1 MCFVKNRMKTV
12 NHRMKTGK
20 QILIFSIYILYN
32 INQLFKK
39 LFTLNCFL
47 SFEW

>member
-1 MCFVKNRMKTV
+1 MNFVKKAKSV
-12 NHRMKTGK
+12 NHRMKPGK
-20 QILIFSIYILYN
+20 QIFIFSIYILNN